1 MMTTH
6 ISSRI
11 VLSLLICLTCIV
23 CASQTSQ
30 GDQALVGLWKAA
42 RNFDPETSGLL
53 TVTEK
58 DGVFSAEIS
67 GRRAPVLVNGSKVTF
82 AIPAV
87 DAGVF
92 RGAFAGA
99 FQPGRATLSGHWTQ
113 PKSKISGQRFAS
125 PVILSR
131 VGDHQW
137 VGEIHPNP
145 DQFTLFLKLQ
155 EREDGTVG
163 AFLRNPERNI
173 GVFLDLDHIEREGK
187 ALSFFGKFRGRGPS
201 RVLVKGRYDENWD
214 RIMMD
219 IPNRG
224 GTYVFERITED
235 QYNSF
240 YARAK
245 NPKPFTYAPP
255 PARNDGW
262 RTGTLLQAG
271 IDIEPI
277 KRLIENEIDAPIEDV
292 HASYVHGILIARNGK
307 VVFEEYFH
315 GFHRDKAHD
324 TRSASKSLT
333 STLIGAAIDAGLPIS
348 TTTPVFG
355 TMLEETSSLNGLDPR
370 KDRMT
375 LEHLLTMSSGFYCD
389 DSDSEAPGGEDRMQ
403 EQENEP
409 DWYRYTLSVPMAYEP
424 GEIGIYC
431 SANSNL
437 AGGVLSR
444 ATETPLETLF
454 QDLIASPLQM
464 DRYHLNLS
472 PTGEP
477 YMGGGIHL
485 LPRDFLKLGQVMLD
499 DGIWNGRRIVS
510 REWAKKATSALIK
523 VRDRDY
529 GYQWWVREYEYQGK
543 SLPAFFAGGNGGN
556 IVVVVPDLD
565 VVIAFFGGNYADRVL
580 YRAQDEFIPNYI
592 LPAISAK

>member
-1 MMTTH
+1 MTKR
-6 ISSRI
+6 ILPWI
-11 VLSLLICLTCIV
+11 VLPALICLTCV
-23 CASQTSQ
+23 VSASQASQ
-30 GDQALVGLWKAA
+30 GDQELVGLWKAA
-42 RNFDPETSGLL
+42 RNFDPGASGVL
-53 TVTEK
+53 TITEK
-58 DGVFSAEIS
+58 DGVFSADIS
-67 GRRAPVLVNGSKVTF
+67 GRRAPVSIDGSKVTF
-82 AIPAV
+82 AIPT
-87 DAGVF
+87 DEDGVF
-92 RGAFAGA
+92 RGAFTGV

-131 VGDHQW
+131 VGGHQW
-137 VGEIHPNP
+137 VGVVHPNT
-145 DQFTLFLKLQ
+145 DEFTLFLKLQ
-155 EREDGTVG
+155 EGEDGTVG

-173 GVFLDLDHIEREGK
+173 GVFIDLDHIEREGE
-187 ALSFFGKFRGRGPS
+187 ALSFIGKFRGRGPS
-201 RVLVKGRYDENWD
+201 RVMARGRYDENWD

-235 QYNSF
+235 DYSSF
-240 YARAK
+240 YARAR
-245 NPKPFTYAPP
+245 NPAPYIYAQP

-262 RTGTLLQAG
+262 RTGTLRQAG

-277 KRLIENEIDAPIEDV
+277 KRLIEYEIDAPTEDV
-292 HASYVHGILIARNGK
+292 HASYVHGILIARSGK
-307 VVFEEYFH
+307 LVFEEYFY

-333 STLIGAAIDAGLPIS
+333 STLIGASIEAGLPI
-348 TTTPVFG
+348 TTATPVFE
-355 TMLEETSSLNGLDPR
+355 TMMEDTSSLNGLDPR
-370 KDRMT
+370 KRQMT

-409 DWYRYTLSVPMAYEP
+409 DWYRYTLNVPMAHEP

-437 AGGVLSR
+437 AGGVLNR
-444 ATETPLETLF
+444 ATGKPLETLF

-464 DRYHLNLS
+464 DRYYLNLS
-472 PTGEP
+472 PTDEP
-477 YMGGGIHL
+477 YMGGGIHW

-499 DGIWNGRRIVS
+499 GGSWNGRRIVS
-510 REWAKKATSALIK
+510 REWAQKATSSLIK
-523 VRDRDY
+523 IRDRDY

-543 SLPAFFAGGNGGN
+543 LLPAFFAGGNGGN

-565 VVIAFFGGNYADRVL
+565 VVIAFFGGNYSDRVL

-592 LPAISAK
+592 LPAIGKN